1 MTGAG
6 IIEWTVFW
14 TVVAVAL
21 VADVVVA
28 RLGGRTPAVRNAALW
43 SGVWIGL
50 GVLFGVWVALRLG
63 RDAGITYLTAYVLE
77 KSLSVDNLFLF
88 VLIFEQTGVPPALQ
102 HRALFWGI
110 VSALILRAVLIGLGV
125 YLLERFHWVIYARSA
140 SRPATAGS
148 TCACA
153 SRAVKCRVATARRIV
168 TRRGTSRPRAI
179 RSCGRSRRAKTGS
192 GAMPIA

>member
-1 MTGAG
+1 AG

-21 VADVVVA
+21 VADVGVA

-43 SGVWIGL
+43 SGGWIGL

-88 VLIFEQTGVPPALQ
+88 VLIFAQTGVPAGLQ

-110 VSALILRAVLIGLGV
+110 ATGLAIAAGLIGL
-125 YLLERFHWVIYARSA
+125 
-140 SRPATAGS
+140 
-148 TCACA
+148 
-153 SRAVKCRVATARRIV
+153 
-168 TRRGTSRPRAI
+168 
-179 RSCGRSRRAKTGS
+179 
-192 GAMPIA
+192 